1 MDLIVTVLSPIALGA
16 VYCLPMIVAAR
27 RKHHQRNAIAIINF
41 FLGWTVLG
49 WTIALAWSMSA
60 VR

>member
-1 MDLIVTVLSPIALGA
+1 MDLIVTVLIAIALGA
-16 VYCLPMIVAAR
+16 VYCLPMIVASR
-27 RKHHQRNAIAIINF
+27 RKHHQRNSIAIINF

-49 WTIALAWSMSA
+49 WIIALAWSMSA